1 MLDEGNRLAALAERL
16 EADGDEEG
24 AWAIRERLNVI
35 RAQYTELLPEV
46 TVARCPHS
54 GDIVNWPIDV
64 VDLDG
69 WFWDYHTPAR
79 RLPTSLPKLWLA
91 MTGAMRMNRPIA
103 TAPFMCRPGPGA
115 PYVVPRI
122 LTAPDVRAVIAE
134 IPVGPHTGW
143 AISYFGPRPIGVELE
158 NVWGTQEYFVCDN
171 DGRWLGWAE
180 NPPWP
185 ADYDFDLEPWLTSGK
200 LLWIA
205 PGDGEARLREGA
217 ERCPYVGI
225 DGPHTIAIIEDGA
238 ARYPAPR

>member
-180 NPPWP
+180 NPPYRRVFGP
-185 ADYDFDLEPWLTSGK
+185 STSG
-200 LLWIA
+200 
-205 PGDGEARLREGA
+205 RLRKRDGRVEFGA
-217 ERCPYVGI
+217 EASRVPGLSH
-225 DGPHTIAIIEDGA
+225 GTHALLGRPRRP
-238 ARYPAPR
+238 ARRRSH